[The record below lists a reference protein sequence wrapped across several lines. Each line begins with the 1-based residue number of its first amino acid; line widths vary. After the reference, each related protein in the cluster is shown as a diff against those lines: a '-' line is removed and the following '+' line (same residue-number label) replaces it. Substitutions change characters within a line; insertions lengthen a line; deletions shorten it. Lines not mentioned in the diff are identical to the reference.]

1 MQLRDVMT
9 TEVRLVDPATSLKEA
24 AAMMRDGDFGLL
36 PVGEHD
42 RLVGTITDRD
52 IAIRAVASGK
62 DPNRATVR
70 DAMSDG
76 IFYCF
81 DDQSVDEVA
90 AMMGEK
96 QVRRL
101 PVLDRNKRMV
111 GIVALGDL
119 ATKDGADDNAG
130 EALSGI
136 SQH

>member
-1 MQLRDVMT
+1 MQIREVMT
-9 TEVRLVDPATSLKEA
+9 SDVRLVDPGTTLKDA
-24 AAMMRDGDFGLL
+24 AQMMREGDFGLL
-36 PVGEHD
+36 PIGEND

-62 DPNRATVR
+62 DPNSATVR
-70 DAMSDG
+70 DAMSEG

-90 AMMGEK
+90 AMMGDK
-96 QVRRL
+96 QVRRM
-101 PVLDRNKRMV
+101 PVLNRDKRLV

-119 ATKDGADDNAG
+119 ATKRGADDEAG
-130 EALSGI
+130 EALSQI